1 MALALGIGLI
11 GGIFVLY
18 GGYILLRR
26 GRGGKM
32 TQHGLV
38 ALLLGMV
45 MLACP
50 LIAFLGV
57 LSEPGQGVIAGI
69 PISGQMRL
77 LLLCSF
83 AILFVG
89 VLAILPLVASVWGEK
104 QRKEKI
110 RANKELWGEKICD
123 SLIRRKIAIGMTED
137 MVLLAW
143 GNPRRREN
151 KELTATRKTTRWIY
165 GQPRRGA
172 NYVWFVNGEVSKIQQ

>member
-1 MALALGIGLI
+1 MALALSIGLI
-11 GGIFVLY
+11 GGVLVLY
-18 GGYILLRR
+18 GGYTLLQR

-32 TQHGLV
+32 TQHGLI
-38 ALLLGMV
+38 ALLIGMV

-57 LSEPGQGVIAGI
+57 LAEPGQGVIVGI
-69 PISGQMRL
+69 PISNEMRL

-89 VLAILPLVASVWGEK
+89 ALSVLPLIASIWGEK

-137 MVLLAW
+137 MVLLA
-143 GNPRRREN
+143 
-151 KELTATRKTTRWIY
+151 
-165 GQPRRGA
+165 
-172 NYVWFVNGEVSKIQQ
+172 